1 MKDKFQSMVDNYY
14 NGNLSLFRNDLNK
27 LSKKN
32 LILFLQYC
40 NEYMF
45 VIDIWVVEKYLNG

>member
-1 MKDKFQSMVDNYY
+1 MEKKFETLVNNYI
-14 NGNLSLFRNDLNK
+14 NGNISTFRKDLNK

-32 LILFLQYC
+32 LILFLKYC

-45 VIDIWVVEKYLNG
+45 VIDIWVVEKFLV